1 MRVPAQSG
9 APSGPASAVNSPR
22 GMDASRYAPRSR
34 QPSLAQLRA
43 FAAVAEHLHF
53 REAAGAIGMSQ
64 PALSGAVSALE
75 ETLGVQLLERTTRKV
90 LLSPAGER
98 MAVRARRVL
107 DAVGDLLEEAEAARA
122 PFTGVLRLGVIPTV
136 APYLLPTVLQLV
148 RRDYP
153 DLDLQVHEEQTAS
166 LLDGLAHGRLDLLLL
181 AVPLG
186 APGISE
192 IPLFDEDFVLV
203 TPRGHEYAGRGDV
216 PREALREM
224 DLLLLDE
231 GHCLRD
237 QALDICREA
246 QSAGSEEVTTPVT
259 TSAAGLSTLVQLVAG
274 GMGVTLL
281 PRTALRVETARNDAL
296 STGYFAT
303 PAPARRIAL
312 AMRSQAAREAEFTA
326 FADSLRDAVRSLPVR
341 VAR

>member
-1 MRVPAQSG
+1 MTPPTPYATSA
-9 APSGPASAVNSPR
+9 APSGPYPSAHAAR
-22 GMDASRYAPRSR
+22 AR
-34 QPSLAQLRA
+34 QPTLSQLRA
-43 FAAVAEHLHF
+43 FAAVAEYLHF

-64 PALSGAVSALE
+64 PALSGAVAALE

-98 MAVRARRVL
+98 MAARARRVL
-107 DAVGDLLEEAEAARA
+107 DSVGELLEEAEAARA

-136 APYLLPTVLQLV
+136 APYLLPTVLRLV
-148 RRDYP
+148 REEYP

-166 LLDGLAHGRLDLLLL
+166 LLDGLGHGRLDLLLL
-181 AVPLG
+181 AIPLG
-186 APGISE
+186 AAGVTE
-192 IPLFDEDFVLV
+192 LPLFDEDFVLV
-203 TPRGHEYAGRGDV
+203 TPRDHEYAGRGDV
-216 PREALREM
+216 PRSALREM

-246 QSAGSEEVTTPVT
+246 GREEGAVT

-281 PRTALRVETARNDAL
+281 PRTALRVETARNDQL
-296 STGYFAT
+296 STAYFAPT
-303 PAPARRIAL
+303 APARRIAL
-312 AMRSQAAREAEFTA
+312 TMRAGAAREAEFTT
-326 FADSLRDAVRSLPVR
+326 FAASLRAALSPLPVR
-341 VAR
+341 LVE

>member
-1 MRVPAQSG
+1 MG
-9 APSGPASAVNSPR
+9 ASATPVGKP
-22 GMDASRYAPRSR
+22 R
-34 QPSLAQLRA
+34 QPSLPQLRA
-43 FAAVAEHLHF
+43 FVAVAEHLHF
-53 REAAGAIGMSQ
+53 RDAAAAIGMSQ
-64 PALSGAVSALE
+64 PALSGSVAALE

-98 MAVRARRVL
+98 LAVRARTVL
-107 DAVGDLLEEAEAARA
+107 EAVGELLEEAEAARA

-136 APYLLPTVLQLV
+136 APYLLPTVLRLV
-148 RRDYP
+148 HERYP
-153 DLDLQVHEEQTAS
+153 RLDLQVHEEQTAS

-186 APGISE
+186 APGVVE
-192 IPLFDEDFVLV
+192 LPLFDEDFVLV
-203 TPRGHEYAGRGDV
+203 TPQDHWLGGRDDI
-216 PREALREM
+216 PREALKEL

-246 QSAGSEEVTTPVT
+246 GRAEGAPVT

-274 GMGVTLL
+274 GLGVTLL
-281 PRTALRVETARNDAL
+281 PRTALRVETGRNDRLA
-296 STGYFAT
+296 TGDFAD

-312 AMRSQAAREAEFTA
+312 AMRAGAARAGEFEELAEA
-326 FADSLRDAVRSLPVR
+326 LREALRPLPVR
-341 VAR
+341 VARG